1 MKLSQAQAETRGFT
15 SALPHQ
21 LLEVELQKGRTM
33 AGRAEEGG
41 KEVEMKG
48 SEKKSPIFLTNDIG
62 KGRRGHPSVSL

>member
-1 MKLSQAQAETRGFT
+1 MKLSEAHAETRGFT
-15 SALPHQ
+15 SAFPHQ

-48 SEKKSPIFLTNDIG
+48 QEKKVLS
-62 KGRRGHPSVSL
+62 S